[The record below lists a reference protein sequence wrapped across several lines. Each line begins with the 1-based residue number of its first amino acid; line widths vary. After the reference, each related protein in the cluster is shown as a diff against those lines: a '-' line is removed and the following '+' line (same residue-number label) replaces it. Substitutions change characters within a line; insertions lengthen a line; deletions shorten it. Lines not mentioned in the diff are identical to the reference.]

1 MKLTACIILVLTAQT
16 AFAQRDPLFGF
27 LQENIPFLH
36 DRNAVF
42 FGRVEADY
50 ASYSGAL
57 KDESGSE
64 LRRLR
69 LGLAGK
75 VKIWDKW
82 SYKLELDLTDTSS
95 SLSDFYLSHH
105 TPNGG
110 TLTIGNQR
118 VAQTLSGMTSSV
130 SISFMERPLPVAA
143 FGLSRRLG
151 FGFDKRWSRG
161 GIHFTGFGKD
171 PNTNV
176 GRRGYGARFFINP
189 TRTNLNILHLG
200 GSVTQ
205 VEMDGET
212 ARIWARPESH
222 VTDIRLVDTGEFT
235 DIKDQRVWGIE
246 LAGARK
252 AASFRG
258 EFYRAEW
265 HRGTEPRVTFH
276 GYYVQLGLFLTGESF
291 HYRAGKFIRPQVLHD
306 SGAWEVA
313 LRYSNVDLNDGSIS
327 GGEENNIT
335 LGVNWYSKY
344 QWRIMANLI
353 KVDTKSAS
361 EGKDPTIVQVR
372 AQYFF

>member
-1 MKLTACIILVLTAQT
+1 MKLTACLLLVLATQT

-27 LQENIPFLH
+27 LQENIMFLH

-42 FGRVEADY
+42 FGRIEADY
-50 ASYSGAL
+50 ASYSGML
-57 KDESGSE
+57 SGEDGIE

-69 LGLAGK
+69 LGVAGK
-75 VKIWDKW
+75 IKVRNKW
-82 SYKLELDLTDTSS
+82 NYKLELDLTDISS
-95 SLSDFYLSHH
+95 NLSDFYIARH
-105 TPNGG
+105 TSKGG

-151 FGFDKRWSRG
+151 IGFDKRWSRG

-189 TRTNLNILHLG
+189 TRTNFNILHLG

-205 VEMDGET
+205 VEMDGEI

-235 DIKDQRVWGIE
+235 DIKDQRVWSVE

-258 EFYRAEW
+258 ELYRAEW
-265 HRGTEPRVTFH
+265 YRSAEPKSIFS
-276 GYYVQLGLFLTGESF
+276 GYYFQLAMFLTGESF

-306 SGAWEVA
+306 NGAWEVA

-353 KVDTKSAS
+353 KVDTNTTSN
-361 EGKDPTIVQVR
+361 EKDPTIVQVR

>member
-1 MKLTACIILVLTAQT
+1 MV
-16 AFAQRDPLFGF
+16 FAQGDPLFGY
-27 LQENIPFLH
+27 LQENIPFLLK
-36 DRNAVF
+36 RGVVF

-50 ASYSGAL
+50 ANYSSGVL
-57 KDESGSE
+57 KNEDGSE

-69 LGLAGK
+69 LGIAGK
-75 VKIWDKW
+75 VKIWDRW
-82 SYKLELDLTDTSS
+82 SYKLELDLTDSS
-95 SLSDFYLSHH
+95 SNLSDFYVAYH
-105 TPNGG
+105 TPKRG

-118 VAQTLSGMTSSV
+118 IAQTLSGMTSSV

-151 FGFDKRWSRG
+151 VGFDKKWSRG
-161 GIHFTGFGKD
+161 GLHFTGFGED
-171 PNTNV
+171 PNTDI
-176 GRRGYGARFFINP
+176 GRQGYGARFFFNP
-189 TRTNLNILHLG
+189 ARTNLAVLHLG

-205 VEMDGET
+205 VQMEGEV

-222 VTDIRLVDTGEFT
+222 LTDVRLVDTGEFT
-235 DIKDQRVWGIE
+235 DVRKQKVLSLE

-252 AASFRG
+252 AGSFRG

-265 HRGTEPRVTFH
+265 DRVAQPKATFY
-276 GYYVQLGLFLTGESF
+276 GYYVQLGMFLTGEPFNYQS
-291 HYRAGKFIRPQVLHD
+291 GKFIRPQILKD

-313 LRYSNVDLNDGSIS
+313 LRYSKIDLDDGSIS

-335 LGVNWYSKY
+335 LGVNWYSKH

-353 KVDTKSAS
+353 KVDSRTAA
-361 EGKDPTIVQVR
+361 GKKDLTIVQVR